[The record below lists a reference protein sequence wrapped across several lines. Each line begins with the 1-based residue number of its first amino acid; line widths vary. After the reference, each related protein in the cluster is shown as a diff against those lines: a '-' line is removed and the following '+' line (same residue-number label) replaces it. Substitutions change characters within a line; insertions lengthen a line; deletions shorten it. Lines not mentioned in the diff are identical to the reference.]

1 MAVSAGS
8 LQNRSNLSI
17 PSSGVVGDLGQ
28 ALPGLGVA
36 SNRVGNGLG
45 VDEESLLVKVVDVL
59 LNDICKFLRLSVSRG
74 KTTGIQQSYA
84 DLHGSVVEKG
94 LPFRDCKTSGA
105 VQKGDR

>member
-1 MAVSAGS
+1 MCAMLLHIG
-8 LQNRSNLSI
+8 LKRSY
-17 PSSGVVGDLGQ
+17 
-28 ALPGLGVA
+28 
-36 SNRVGNGLG
+36 
-45 VDEESLLVKVVDVL
+45 LLIEICDVL